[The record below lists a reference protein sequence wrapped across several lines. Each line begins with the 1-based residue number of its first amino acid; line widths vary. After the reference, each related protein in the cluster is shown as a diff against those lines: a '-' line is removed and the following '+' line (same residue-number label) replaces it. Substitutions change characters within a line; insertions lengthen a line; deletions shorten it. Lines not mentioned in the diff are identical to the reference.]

1 MRNCSHKV
9 STVWALLTVATMAM
23 AGGQGSKTKTQVETR
38 TEKIPA
44 GARYE
49 FSRTV
54 RAGRLVKAQDG
65 REGSIKRTF
74 RITYKNGKA
83 VGKELLKEERTE
95 PTPALFWMSRAG
107 WQTSRGAFGRG
118 KVMTMVATAY
128 PAMVTGTGR
137 TRMGYRA
144 DYGHVAVDPRVIPLG
159 SLVYVEGYGFA
170 IASDIGGAIKG
181 NRIDLCYPDRRT
193 ANAYGHKQVKVHIM
207 RGR

>member
-23 AGGQGSKTKTQVETR
+23 AGGKGSKVEFKVETR
-38 TEKIPA
+38 TEKIPVSVH
-44 GARYE
+44 YE

-54 RAGRLVKAQDG
+54 RPGRLVKAQDG
-65 REGSIKRTF
+65 REGSITKTF
-74 RITYKNGKA
+74 RITYQDGEP
-83 VGKELLKEERTE
+83 VEKELIKEERKE
-95 PTPALFWMSRAG
+95 AKPALFLMNRAG
-107 WQTSRGAFGRG
+107 WQTSRGSFDRG
-118 KVMTMVATAY
+118 KVLTMVATAY

-137 TRMGYRA
+137 TRLGYRA

-170 IASDIGGAIKG
+170 LASDIGSAIKG
-181 NRIDLCYPDRRT
+181 NRIDLCYPDYHT
-193 ANAYGHKQVKVHIM
+193 ADAYGRKTVKVHVL